1 MPLLVVL
8 PQGTAGSTTSLV
20 ESIDIYPTLSELCG
34 LPPPVEIDGRSFGSV
49 LKNPDSEFRRTA
61 LTQVC
66 RPWFT
71 NEAIEQMG
79 YSIRSG
85 SHRYTQWVDFDS
97 QKILAEEFY
106 DIDADRLQ
114 RKNLVRELDPD
125 RLAEFRTK
133 MAATR
138 NQTK

>member
-1 MPLLVVL
+1 MC
-8 PQGTAGSTTSLV
+8 
-20 ESIDIYPTLSELCG
+20 I
-34 LPPPVEIDGRSFGSV
+34 R
-49 LKNPDSEFRRTA
+49 DS
-61 LTQVC
+61 TQVC

-85 SHRYTQWVDFDS
+85 TYRYTQWVDFDS

-114 RKNLVRELDPD
+114 RNNLIGELDPD
-125 RLAEFRTK
+125 RLSEFRAK
-133 MAATR
+133 MAVTR
-138 NQTK
+138 NQTR